1 MNRFILMHVS
11 SKAVLI
17 LYAGIILV
25 CVTYIVERKSKNSLL
40 KFNASKIRT
49 NSNSQIPSFL
59 LS

>member
-1 MNRFILMHVS
+1 MHVS